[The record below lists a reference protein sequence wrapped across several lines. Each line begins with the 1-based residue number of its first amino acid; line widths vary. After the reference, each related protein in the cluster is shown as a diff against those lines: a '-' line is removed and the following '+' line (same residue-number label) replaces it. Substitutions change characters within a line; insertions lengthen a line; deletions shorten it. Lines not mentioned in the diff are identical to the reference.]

1 MTLAVPSLS
10 PATKADMNSLANL
23 AAILLVGVWMLAI
36 AIITVQ
42 NAQPL
47 SIEFFGQKT
56 VAMPFGL
63 MLTGVTVIGM
73 VGVGLLQP
81 LLFPSRRNRPQD
93 EEY

>member
-1 MTLAVPSLS
+1 
-10 PATKADMNSLANL
+10 MNSLANL
-23 AAILLVGVWMLAI
+23 AAITLVGIWMLVI

-42 NAQPL
+42 NAQPM
-47 SIEFFGQKT
+47 SIELFGQKT

-73 VGVGLLQP
+73 IGVGLLQP
-81 LLFPSRRNRPQD
+81 LLFPSRRRTKD